1 MKKSFIKITSLAFGS
16 ILFFA
21 ACGGNKESKDPK
33 KALADLKTQQKE
45 IQTKIAALEEKNGGK
60 DSVRKVAVSVT
71 SMQTSTFNNYV
82 EVQGKVDIDE
92 VVNAIPETPG
102 IISEITVTRG
112 QHVNKGQ
119 IVARLRAES
128 VDKGIDELDQQISF
142 SKILYD
148 KQQSLWNQGVGTEI
162 QLLSAKNQYDALL
175 KKKQSILT
183 TRSTFNVYSP
193 ISGVVDAIDARV
205 GQSYASPINPP
216 LIRIINT
223 GKLKI
228 KADIAE
234 NYAST
239 IKTGN
244 MVKVIFSDIHDT
256 LITKISYAEHM
267 INNVSRTYAT
277 YIPLP
282 ANAKYQPNM
291 LAQVKIATYQNPKA
305 FVLPASVIQKTEQGN
320 FVYIM
325 DENNKAKLLQ
335 VQIGN
340 TYEGKVEIISGLA
353 LGEKVVTTG
362 YEELNE
368 GDFLVNQ

>member
-1 MKKSFIKITSLAFGS
+1 MKQSLIKITSLAFGS
-16 ILFFA
+16 VLFFA
-21 ACGGNKESKDPK
+21 ACGDNKGNKDPK
-33 KALADLKTQQKE
+33 KALAELKKEQKE
-45 IQTKIAALEEKNGGK
+45 LQTKIAALEEKNGGK
-60 DSVRKVAVSVT
+60 DSVRKVAVFVT
-71 SMQTSTFNNYV
+71 SMQTSTFNNYID
-82 EVQGKVDIDE
+82 VQGKVDIDE

-102 IISEITVTRG
+102 IISEITVRPG

-148 KQQSLWNQGVGTEI
+148 KQQSLWNQGIGTEI
-162 QLLSAKNQYDALL
+162 QLLSAKNQYEALL

-183 TRSTFNVYSP
+183 TRGTFNVYSP

-234 NYAST
+234 NYAS
-239 IKTGN
+239 IVKTGN
-244 MVKVIFSDIHDT
+244 MVKVIFPDIHDT

-282 ANAKYQPNM
+282 TNAKYQPNM
-291 LAQVKIATYQNPKA
+291 IAQVKIATYQNPKA

>member
-1 MKKSFIKITSLAFGS
+1 MKQSLIKITSLAFGS

-21 ACGGNKESKDPK
+21 SCGGNKENKDPK

-60 DSVRKVAVSVT
+60 DSVRKVAVLVT

-82 EVQGKVDIDE
+82 DVQGKVDIDE

-102 IISEITVTRG
+102 IISEITVTQG
-112 QHVNKGQ
+112 QHVSKGQ

-148 KQQSLWNQGVGTEI
+148 KQQNLWNQGVGTEI
-162 QLLSAKNQYDALL
+162 QLLSAKNQYEALL

-244 MVKVIFSDIHDT
+244 MVKVIFPDIHDT

-267 INNVSRTYAT
+267 INTVSRTYAT

-320 FVYIM
+320 FVYVM

-340 TYEGKVEIISGLA
+340 TYEGKVEIISGLS